1 MIRGKNFVYFL
12 NVCCLLEAKMLENG
26 KVKLKADRKLI
37 SHRSLDYR
45 DFNYLSKM
53 ASGRRCC
60 GDAQNPSKV

>member
-26 KVKLKADRKLI
+26 KVKLKAHRKLI
-37 SHRSLDYR
+37 SLRSLDYR